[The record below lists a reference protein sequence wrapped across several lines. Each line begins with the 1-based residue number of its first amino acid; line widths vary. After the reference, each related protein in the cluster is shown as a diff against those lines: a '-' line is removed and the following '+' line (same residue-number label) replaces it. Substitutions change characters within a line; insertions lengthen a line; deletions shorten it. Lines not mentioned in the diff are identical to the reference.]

1 MRLNF
6 PDIFNDKRI
15 KIFSVLIFA
24 NLDQVNSGLAFEN
37 CLLYDEEDFTSYD
50 SLLNYPFSQTNITS
64 GGLSNLCC
72 NKSQCSPKPQSN
84 GWCRGELEREFI
96 CTETSS
102 IFCISVSP
110 KYYWMPPLCGGVIGD
125 ATITNNITLA
135 KTSKKP
141 PTSFQVGDELLITS
155 FGLKI

>member
-50 SLLNYPFSQTNITS
+50 SLLNYPFR
-64 GGLSNLCC
+64 GG
-72 NKSQCSPKPQSN
+72 
-84 GWCRGELEREFI
+84 
-96 CTETSS
+96 
-102 IFCISVSP
+102 
-110 KYYWMPPLCGGVIGD
+110 
-125 ATITNNITLA
+125 
-135 KTSKKP
+135 
-141 PTSFQVGDELLITS
+141 
-155 FGLKI
+155 